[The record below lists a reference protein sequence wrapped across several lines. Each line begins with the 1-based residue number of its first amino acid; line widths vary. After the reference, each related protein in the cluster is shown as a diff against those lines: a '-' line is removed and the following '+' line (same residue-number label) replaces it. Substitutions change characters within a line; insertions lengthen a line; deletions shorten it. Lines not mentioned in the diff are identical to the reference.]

1 MCIRD
6 STQPVTADGDSV
18 GLILDKGQ
26 WGRKTLEQVLAA
38 QTELRGNG
46 TIGLVGSAT
55 AATYN
60 TATGAGTATRVDGSN
75 QSFVTVP
82 VTGGKAYRVQITNT
96 GAASIFLRNGLYSEG
111 TAIFLVPASSSI
123 SYIVTAL
130 SSVLSVTTIAAASSV
145 AFTITSIK
153 EVPGYHR
160 TQATGTSMPKHKTD
174 GTLHWLLYDGTDD
187 GHSTGPITWG
197 TDEVAVCAGITK
209 SSDAATGVIAELS
222 ASSNSNNGA
231 FTLYNFVSDTKF
243 YFESKGTT
251 KTGAATGAL
260 AAPVTAVLTGLGD
273 ISGDSTIIRKDG
285 VEITETTTDQGT
297 GNFGSYPLYFG
308 RRGGSS
314 LPFNGREYQTVIR
327 SRLLS
332 TAELSS
338 LETFIAAKTGVTL

>member
-1 MCIRD
+1 M
-6 STQPVTADGDSV
+6 TADGDSV

-160 TQATGTSMPKHKTD
+160 TQATGTS
-174 GTLHWLLYDGTDD
+174 
-187 GHSTGPITWG
+187 
-197 TDEVAVCAGITK
+197 
-209 SSDAATGVIAELS
+209 LS
-222 ASSNSNNGA
+222 
-231 FTLYNFVSDTKF
+231 LIH
-243 YFESKGTT
+243 
-251 KTGAATGAL
+251 
-260 AAPVTAVLTGLGD
+260 
-273 ISGDSTIIRKDG
+273 ISEPTRP
-285 VEITETTTDQGT
+285 
-297 GNFGSYPLYFG
+297 Y
-308 RRGGSS
+308 
-314 LPFNGREYQTVIR
+314 
-327 SRLLS
+327 
-332 TAELSS
+332 
-338 LETFIAAKTGVTL
+338 